1 MLGFSFICSA
11 SLGFSGQ
18 DVGGVEQDLMIKVVV
33 VFRCG
38 HLLLL
43 LQFDVEV
50 MFINPDLPEGT
61 SLSNIH
67 LSTFAED
74 AICACQF

>member
-1 MLGFSFICSA
+1 MYSA
-11 SLGFSGQ
+11 SPGFSGQ
-18 DVGGVEQDLMIKVVV
+18 DVGVVEQDLMVEVV
-33 VFRCG
+33 VFGCG

-50 MFINPDLPEGT
+50 VFINPDLHEGT

-67 LSTFAED
+67 LSTFSED

>member
-1 MLGFSFICSA
+1 M
-11 SLGFSGQ
+11 
-18 DVGGVEQDLMIKVVV
+18 VEVVV

-50 MFINPDLPEGT
+50 VFIDLDFHEGT
-61 SLSNIH
+61 GLSNIH
-67 LSTFAED
+67 LSIFAED
-74 AICACQF
+74 AIHACQF

>member
-1 MLGFSFICSA
+1 MMGLSFIYSA
-11 SLGFSGQ
+11 SSGFSGQ
-18 DVGGVEQDLMIKVVV
+18 DVGGVEQDLMVKSVV
-33 VFRCG
+33 VFHCG

-50 MFINPDLPEGT
+50 VFINPDLHEGT
-61 SLSNIH
+61 SLSIIH
-67 LSTFAED
+67 LSTCAED

>member
-1 MLGFSFICSA
+1 M
-11 SLGFSGQ
+11 
-18 DVGGVEQDLMIKVVV
+18 VNVVV
-33 VFRCG
+33 VFCSG

-43 LQFDVEV
+43 QIDVEV
-50 MFINPDLPEGT
+50 VFINPDHDEGT
-61 SLSNIH
+61 VLSNIH

>member
-1 MLGFSFICSA
+1 M
-11 SLGFSGQ
+11 
-18 DVGGVEQDLMIKVVV
+18 VKVVV
-33 VFRCG
+33 VVFHCG

-50 MFINPDLPEGT
+50 VFINPDLHEGT

-67 LSTFAED
+67 LSTCAED

>member
-1 MLGFSFICSA
+1 MTGFSFIYSA
-11 SLGFSGQ
+11 SPGFSGL
-18 DVGGVEQDLMIKVVV
+18 DVGGVEQDLMVKVAV
-33 VFRCG
+33 VFCCG

-50 MFINPDLPEGT
+50 VFINPDLHEGT

>member
-1 MLGFSFICSA
+1 M
-11 SLGFSGQ
+11 
-18 DVGGVEQDLMIKVVV
+18 VKVV

-50 MFINPDLPEGT
+50 VFIIPDLHEGT
-61 SLSNIH
+61 GLSIIH